1 MKAIGLKIND
11 GALLIPHYIFSADVT
26 PSVSQVYFVGE
37 HPTTLWPMQQS
48 VASERE
54 DVHHRRS
61 PCTRRSR
68 SYQHFLDV
76 RARRNSGISRLV
88 ESQNTRSIE
97 WRCTGRYCTITRTAV
112 STKAYTTPP
121 HVTI

>member
-61 PCTRRSR
+61 PCTSVSQLPTFSGRTSQTKFRDFQASR
-68 SYQHFLDV
+68 EPKHKKY
-76 RARRNSGISRLV
+76 
-88 ESQNTRSIE
+88 
-97 WRCTGRYCTITRTAV
+97 
-112 STKAYTTPP
+112 
-121 HVTI
+121 